1 MNSHT
6 KSARLTLCLTFL
18 ILIIAFIYVIFNYI
32 NYVIIYIKILKE
44 KGKLLYMA
52 EEIGKSLISLKKA
65 GKIYGSVTALRK
77 IDLDIY
83 KGQSVTIFGSN
94 GAGKSTLLKILS
106 MQTRLSSG
114 SLLFNGVESKKL
126 ADVYRANF
134 GVISHQPFVYE
145 NLSAMEN
152 LEFYGSLY
160 NVKNVKERAESLLKQ
175 LDLYARRN
183 DAVRTYS
190 RGMLQR
196 ISIARALIHSPEI
209 IFLDEPYTGL
219 DSLAGNRLSNLLK
232 EQLSSNKTIIMVT
245 HDIHTGLDLASQVII
260 MKSGNIIFNKP
271 KSEIDESS
279 FEKLYLELTDV

>member
-1 MNSHT
+1 
-6 KSARLTLCLTFL
+6 
-18 ILIIAFIYVIFNYI
+18 
-32 NYVIIYIKILKE
+32 
-44 KGKLLYMA
+44 MA
-52 EEIGKSLISLKKA
+52 LGSDEQLISLKKVS
-65 GKIYGSVTALRK
+65 KIYGTVTALKK

-106 MQTRLSSG
+106 MQTKLTSG
-114 SLLFNGVESKKL
+114 TLLYNGVESKKL
-126 ADVYRANF
+126 ADEYRANF

-160 NVKNVKERAESLLKQ
+160 NVPKVKQKAEHLLKQ
-175 LDLYARRN
+175 LDLYTRRN

-196 ISIARALIHSPEI
+196 ISIARALIHTPEI

-219 DSLAGNRLSNLLK
+219 DSLAGNNLSNLLK
-232 EQLSSNKTIIMVT
+232 EQLSNNKTIVMVT
-245 HDIHTGLDLASQVII
+245 HDIRTGLDLASNVII
-260 MKSGNIIFNKP
+260 MKNGNIVFNKQ
-271 KSEIDESS
+271 KSEIDTAL
-279 FEKLYLELTDV
+279 FEQVYLDVAGKKDLKNELF

>member
-1 MNSHT
+1 M
-6 KSARLTLCLTFL
+6 
-18 ILIIAFIYVIFNYI
+18 
-32 NYVIIYIKILKE
+32 IIYIKILKE